1 MDPQPQSHSPQ
12 LNPLSSRVGM
22 ALAYWAYPH
31 QDKAEASKVLKYP
44 EPWEHAQPGK
54 YLPADW
60 PTPQYGADG
69 RLVPGSPEGWNTQH
83 NEKGKLENQFQVSIN
98 SETKEITFDFKGS
111 DAWSNWKSDLANAG
125 ASEFAKIAP
134 QAQAVYDHLRQQPQ
148 FQDFRFA
155 ATGHSLGGGMAQ
167 SFALHNQIDAYVY
180 NSLPIARETIKGGYF
195 DSQGG
200 FEKALE
206 RYQASGRTVHDVR
219 TPNDIATHAYEGV
232 MQNQYLSHHT
242 EPGAQWLPGARIPG
256 VIKTGLLASKVG
268 ALPATYLMGKDHTM
282 GAMADAQQALAL
294 TDEGRFR
301 IPQGHQQLAE
311 IPAEA
316 RRRLALLDA
325 APLVRAD
332 HLVPGQDPREPQ
344 RYRLERAD
352 GSVQHIEVARG
363 GGAVEIDHRW
373 VDGRRTVIELNTL
386 RPSPVRIT
394 DYDAQGQRLQ
404 QDTVSWQKPFTPNPQ
419 AETIPDSARQANA
432 QPAPEQD
439 RPWSQRLN
447 ETQMRHFVQ
456 AHRELQ
462 GPLQAQGL
470 GPEAMGRV
478 CSALVVHCGRHRH
491 PAQGQRFMLS
501 GDGQTIGVLD
511 QRWRVT
517 EMPLGPALQ
526 KEMDAHLQQ
535 AERLAEQQ
543 RGVPQH
549 TDAQRGSN
557 LAPPWVAGKAGI
569 AETSPAH
576 ALA

>member
-31 QDKAEASKVLKYP
+31 QDKAEASKVFMYP
-44 EPWEHAQPGK
+44 EPWEHGQPGK

-60 PTPQYGADG
+60 PTPQYGANG
-69 RLVPGSPEGWNTQH
+69 RLLPGSPEGWNTQH
-83 NEKGKLENQFQVSIN
+83 NAEGKLENQFQVSIN

-134 QAQAVYDHLRQQPQ
+134 QAQAVYEHLRQQPQ

-167 SFALHNQIDAYVY
+167 SFALRNQIDAYVY
-180 NSLPIARETIKGGYF
+180 NSLPIARDTIKGSYF
-195 DSQGG
+195 DAQGG
-200 FEKALE
+200 FEQALQ
-206 RYQASGRTVHDVR
+206 RYQASGRAVHDVR

-242 EPGAQWLPGARIPG
+242 KPGPQWLPGARIPG
-256 VIKTGLLASKVG
+256 VIKTALLASKVG
-268 ALPATYLMGKDHTM
+268 TLPASYLMGKDHTM

-294 TDEGRFR
+294 NEDGHFR
-301 IPQGHQQLAE
+301 IPHGHQQLAE

-332 HLVPGQDPREPQ
+332 RVDPGQDPREPL
-344 RYRLERAD
+344 RYRLERED
-352 GSVQHIEVARG
+352 GSQQHIEVARG

-386 RPSPVRIT
+386 KPSPVRIT
-394 DYDAQGQRLQ
+394 DFDAQGQRLN
-404 QDTVSWQKPFTPNPQ
+404 QDTVSWQTTPEATPPVPGTANQVQ
-419 AETIPDSARQANA
+419 ASKAAEL
-432 QPAPEQD
+432 
-439 RPWSQRLN
+439 PWSQRLS

-456 AHRELQ
+456 AHRDLL

-470 GPEAMGRV
+470 GPQEAGRV
-478 CSALVVHCGRHRH
+478 CAALVVHCGHYRH
-491 PAQGQRFMLS
+491 PAEGQTFMLS
-501 GDGQTIGVLD
+501 GDGQTVGVLD
-511 QRWRVT
+511 QRWRAT
-517 EMPLGPALQ
+517 EMPVATALQ
-526 KEMDAHLQQ
+526 KDMDAHLQQ
-535 AERLAEQQ
+535 AEQQAAQQ
-543 RGVPQH
+543 RTEHQRTDPQRCSD
-549 TDAQRGSN
+549 TASPSVFTK
-557 LAPPWVAGKAGI
+557 AAG
-569 AETSPAH
+569 AEASHAH
-576 ALA
+576 AMA